1 VTEYSD
7 LPPRER
13 VAKYRE
19 RAVNARKLA
28 QRVQDE
34 QVKRSYT
41 LIAER
46 WEEMARDTERR
57 IARGDRWEI
66 N

>member
-1 VTEYSD
+1 VTEYSH
-7 LPPRER
+7 LPPRQR

-19 RAVNARKLA
+19 RGENARKQA

-34 QVKRSYT
+34 QVKRSYM

-66 N
+66 D

>member
-1 VTEYSD
+1 VTEYSH

-19 RAVNARKLA
+19 RAENARMQA

-34 QVKRSYT
+34 QVKRSYL
-41 LIAER
+41 LI
-46 WEEMARDTERR
+46 EEMARDTERH
-57 IARGDRWEI
+57 IAHGDRWEI
-66 N
+66 D